1 MLLYGIFIFIFLIGT
16 FVSYFFIFVANLLS
30 LIKYTGVKP
39 NLFKTVLK
47 PLISA
52 LACGVSTIIL
62 DLSSMGK
69 IGTVF
74 EIAVAAVVYL
84 VVLIILNTFE
94 PDDVTSLPKGEK
106 ILKVFTKLKII
117 R

>member
-1 MLLYGIFIFIFLIGT
+1 MFIFF
-16 FVSYFFIFVANLLS
+16 ANLLS

-39 NLFKTVLK
+39 DIYKTIFKPFFAAGVCGLTTVFLNLN
-47 PLISA
+47 
-52 LACGVSTIIL
+52 
-62 DLSSMGK
+62 SMGR

-84 VVLIILNTFE
+84 ITLILINAFE
-94 PDDVTSLPKGEK
+94 PDDVISLPKGEK
-106 ILKVFTKLKII
+106 LLKVFTKLKII